1 MQKDHKTIAEQE
13 IAHAAGKFLSEE
25 ANRSPLITVTR
36 ANVSPD
42 MANST
47 IFVSVFPESDEESAL
62 DFLKR
67 KRSDFRDWV
76 AHHVRLKKI
85 PFFDFA
91 LDIGEKNR
99 QVVQDL

>member
-1 MQKDHKTIAEQE
+1 MSKDHKAVAEQE
-13 IAHAAGKFLSEE
+13 IAHAAGKFIAEE
-25 ANRSPLITVTR
+25 ANRAPLITVTR

-47 IFVSVFPESDEESAL
+47 IFVSVFPEQDEAVAL

-76 AHHVRLKKI
+76 AHHTRLKKI
-85 PFFDFA
+85 PFFDFM

>member
-13 IAHAAGKFLSEE
+13 IAHAAGRFLAEE

-47 IFVSVFPESDEESAL
+47 IFVSVFPEADEENAL

-76 AHHVRLKKI
+76 ARHVRLKKI